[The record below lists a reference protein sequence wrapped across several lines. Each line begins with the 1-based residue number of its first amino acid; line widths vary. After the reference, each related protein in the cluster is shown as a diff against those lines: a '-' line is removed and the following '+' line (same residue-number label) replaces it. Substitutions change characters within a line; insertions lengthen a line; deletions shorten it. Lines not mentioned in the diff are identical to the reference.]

1 MYRSE
6 ELPELTWL
14 TLVSIF
20 LTIYLTS
27 QAIYNLYFH
36 PLSHCP
42 GPFLAKISKLPNFY
56 HAIKGDRHIWIWQ
69 NHQVYGDKFRV
80 HPNQVLFLSPQAFR
94 DIYGSKANVRRAKS
108 YEGWNITTEG
118 STITTIDPHEHARKR
133 KILSQA
139 FTEKTVKH
147 AAGFV
152 IDHVE
157 RWIDL
162 LVDAKD
168 VGEDGWSKAK
178 NMSDWN
184 DWLVFDILGDLLLGR
199 SFGLK
204 EPGENPIRKVPHM
217 MMKHVQMFYPVGIS
231 SFSPRIPP
239 ESQLTPKQIIQSPF
253 VTFFIWAKPH
263 GLDALLALVTPLEI
277 TAYFTFINDS
287 VAQKIAQHKNRKQDD
302 SSPKAMFDHLCAAR
316 DPSTGQPYTEDALR
330 GEALMLIP
338 AGSDTTSNTLSAFW
352 FYLTSNPAAYTRL
365 KSEIRTTFSSSSSD
379 IVPGPRLSSCTYL
392 HACIDETMRLDP
404 AGPSEPPR
412 EILPGGA
419 TIDGEFYPA
428 GTVVG
433 CANWAMGRNERV
445 FGDPGRFRPER
456 EECGDDGVGACDCED
471 GVSG

>member
-1 MYRSE
+1 M
-6 ELPELTWL
+6 
-14 TLVSIF
+14 
-20 LTIYLTS
+20 
-27 QAIYNLYFH
+27 
-36 PLSHCP
+36 
-42 GPFLAKISKLPNFY
+42 
-56 HAIKGDRHIWIWQ
+56 
-69 NHQVYGDKFRV
+69 
-80 HPNQVLFLSPQAFR
+80 
-94 DIYGSKANVRRAKS
+94 
-108 YEGWNITTEG
+108 
-118 STITTIDPHEHARKR
+118 
-133 KILSQA
+133 
-139 FTEKTVKH
+139 KH

-168 VGEDGWSKAK
+168 VGEDGCSKAK

-456 EECGDDGVGACDCED
+456 YVVSEGTGVTVEEVNRIRGYWSAFLIGPTNCIGKSVAMTELALVIARTVFRVEMRGVEGEGEGKGKGKGWLGWGRDGGQYQVRDAYITVHEGPMVEVRRRE
-471 GVSG
+471 GF

>member
-1 MYRSE
+1 M
-6 ELPELTWL
+6 
-14 TLVSIF
+14 
-20 LTIYLTS
+20 
-27 QAIYNLYFH
+27 
-36 PLSHCP
+36 
-42 GPFLAKISKLPNFY
+42 
-56 HAIKGDRHIWIWQ
+56 
-69 NHQVYGDKFRV
+69 
-80 HPNQVLFLSPQAFR
+80 
-94 DIYGSKANVRRAKS
+94 
-108 YEGWNITTEG
+108 
-118 STITTIDPHEHARKR
+118 
-133 KILSQA
+133 
-139 FTEKTVKH
+139 KH

-456 EECGDDGVGACDCED
+456 YVVSEGTGVTVEEVNRIRGYWSAFLIGPTNCIGKSVAMTELALVIARTVFRVEMRGVEGEGKGKGKGWLGWGRDGGQYQVRDAYITVHEGPMVEVRRRE
-471 GVSG
+471 GF

>member
-1 MYRSE
+1 M
-6 ELPELTWL
+6 
-14 TLVSIF
+14 
-20 LTIYLTS
+20 
-27 QAIYNLYFH
+27 
-36 PLSHCP
+36 
-42 GPFLAKISKLPNFY
+42 
-56 HAIKGDRHIWIWQ
+56 
-69 NHQVYGDKFRV
+69 
-80 HPNQVLFLSPQAFR
+80 
-94 DIYGSKANVRRAKS
+94 
-108 YEGWNITTEG
+108 
-118 STITTIDPHEHARKR
+118 
-133 KILSQA
+133 
-139 FTEKTVKH
+139 KH

-456 EECGDDGVGACDCED
+456 YVVSEGTGVTVEEVNRIRGYWSAFLIGPTNCIGKSVAMTELALVIARTVFRVEMRGVEGKGKGWLGWGRDGGQYQVRDAYINVHEGPMVEVRRRE
-471 GVSG
+471 GF